1 MVILL
6 SSFKKI
12 LVPLD
17 GSDHSKRAL
26 EAAIGVAE
34 RFKGEITL
42 IHIYSATVT
51 PLTVPEPTTLTSSGA
66 PVVTS
71 AEISRILEASR
82 DVGKKILQ
90 DGAQRTRSY
99 GISVKTE
106 LKEGSN
112 VQEIVKTAKEGE
124 FDLIVLGVK
133 GVSKIRELLLGSVSL
148 GVVKHAPCPI
158 LVVK

>member
-1 MVILL
+1 MVVLL
-6 SSFKKI
+6 SSFEKI

-34 RFKGEITL
+34 RFRGGITL
-42 IHIYSATVT
+42 IHIYPATVT
-51 PLTVPEPTTLTSSGA
+51 PLSVPEPTTLTPSGA

-82 DVGKKILQ
+82 EIGKKILQ
-90 DGAQRTRSY
+90 DGAKKTRSH

-112 VQEIVKTAKEGE
+112 IQEIVKTAKEGR
-124 FDLIVLGVK
+124 FDLIVIGVK

-148 GVVKHAPCPI
+148 GVVKHAPCAV

>member
-1 MVILL
+1 MVVLL
-6 SSFKKI
+6 SSFEKI

-26 EAAIGVAE
+26 EAAIRVAE
-34 RFKGEITL
+34 RFKGGITL
-42 IHIYSATVT
+42 VHIYSSTVT
-51 PLTVPEPTTLTSSGA
+51 PLTVPEPTTLTPSGA

-82 DVGKKILQ
+82 EIGKKILQ
-90 DGAQRTRSY
+90 DGAQKTKSY
-99 GISVKTE
+99 GISVETE
-106 LKEGSN
+106 LREGSN
-112 VQEIVKTAKEGE
+112 VQEIVKTANEGK
-124 FDLIVLGVK
+124 FDLIVVGVK

-148 GVVKHAPCPI
+148 GIVKHAPCPV

>member
-1 MVILL
+1 MVVIL
-6 SSFKKI
+6 SSFEKI

-26 EAAIGVAE
+26 ETAIGVAE

-51 PLTVPEPTTLTSSGA
+51 PLIVPESTTLTPSGA

-71 AEISRILEASR
+71 AEISKILEASR
-82 DVGKKILQ
+82 DTGRRILQ
-90 DGAQRTRSY
+90 DGAQKARSY
-99 GISVKTE
+99 GVSVRTQ

-112 VQEIVKTAKEGE
+112 VQEIVKTAKDGE
-124 FDLIVLGVK
+124 FDLIVIGVK
-133 GVSKIRELLLGSVSL
+133 GVGKIRELLLGSVSL
-148 GVVKHAPCPI
+148 GVVKHAPCPV